1 MTHFFLMSSNSDK
14 VISKDREI
22 ENKTEAPE
30 NNLLKKSNILL
41 KIYSVL

>member
-1 MTHFFLMSSNSDK
+1 MENSENT
-14 VISKDREI
+14 VTQTEQVEI

-30 NNLLKKSNILL
+30 NNLSKKSNILL

>member
-1 MTHFFLMSSNSDK
+1 MENSENT
-14 VISKDREI
+14 VTQTEQVEI
-22 ENKTEAPE
+22 ENKTEASE